1 MKQLSEKMKEAY
13 KLLPLFGI
21 EKLKDFQKKCISEII
36 DNKDVF
42 CVQNTGSGKSVC
54 YQIPA
59 LVLDG
64 TTVVVSP
71 LIALINDQV
80 TALKD
85 ILKDENISVEAFYGG
100 MDEKEYERIKT
111 ELKSRECNIKL
122 LYTTPETLWVNRGV
136 FNGIEIPLLVIDE
149 AHCIY
154 TWGYG
159 FRPAYRCI
167 GYFANHFPP
176 EKRPVIAAF
185 TATVDKRIFK
195 DIVKNLGMSGIKKPI
210 GYIPEKLDFPEN
222 APKRKIFLYRSQKQ
236 QIYNICKFL
245 SDDKNKGKKCLV
257 FCRSKIQLK
266 LICEMLGT
274 DISKIKSSNA
284 DTAIYYGSE
293 GDKRKSEEMRDF
305 AFLFADGKVKRM
317 IATSAF
323 GMGIDIGDIECVI
336 HAGFPYTMTD
346 YIQQCG
352 RGGRGDTDC
361 EYRMYASVSDIENTE
376 VMLALRNMKM
386 YPLDK
391 CVSIK
396 NRNRDDYIEVVEYC
410 LNSADSVSRSNVS
423 YFKTALEAFRSIK
436 FPEEYYLENKQFQ
449 MLINTSYK
457 VRSMIRRKELSFLE
471 SVLADG
477 IYSLRYNGAVSF
489 TERALMVA
497 VTGNEKLS
505 FHKEKCESTRKII
518 DELIRKRLVPVEKR
532 MVNEKA
538 KYYFNDYALNGF
550 PGAFPLHESAI
561 SENRLSN
568 IPDGILRVLTDK
580 SDSDTRKKKRD
591 DYKEVI
597 AIKYYLIHELNR
609 IFNYSDIHDIYSVR
623 KNYDSEFLRTNDN
636 DSGEYM
642 PYSKISTKTARRI
655 IYTRYDRNAR
665 SVFKDK
671 TSAEEKT
678 AGIFNFIDF
687 PYSVER
693 LHIILCEMLDNLKKN
708 GYLRNYR
715 ILYYTKEQL
724 KKARKMKWDLCN
736 ETPKGIPMG
745 IEFFVK

>member
-185 TATVDKRIFK
+185 TATADKRIFK

-210 GYIPEKLDFPEN
+210 GYIPEKLDFSEN

-266 LICEMLGT
+266 LICEILGT

-293 GDKRKSEEMRDF
+293 GDKRKYEEMRDF

-376 VMLALRNMKM
+376 IMLALRNMKM

-391 CVSIK
+391 CVSICFVLFS
-396 NRNRDDYIEVVEYC
+396 IV
-410 LNSADSVSRSNVS
+410 NV
-423 YFKTALEAFRSIK
+423 
-436 FPEEYYLENKQFQ
+436 N
-449 MLINTSYK
+449 
-457 VRSMIRRKELSFLE
+457 
-471 SVLADG
+471 
-477 IYSLRYNGAVSF
+477 
-489 TERALMVA
+489 
-497 VTGNEKLS
+497 
-505 FHKEKCESTRKII
+505 
-518 DELIRKRLVPVEKR
+518 
-532 MVNEKA
+532 
-538 KYYFNDYALNGF
+538 
-550 PGAFPLHESAI
+550 
-561 SENRLSN
+561 
-568 IPDGILRVLTDK
+568 
-580 SDSDTRKKKRD
+580 
-591 DYKEVI
+591 
-597 AIKYYLIHELNR
+597 
-609 IFNYSDIHDIYSVR
+609 
-623 KNYDSEFLRTNDN
+623 
-636 DSGEYM
+636 
-642 PYSKISTKTARRI
+642 
-655 IYTRYDRNAR
+655 
-665 SVFKDK
+665 
-671 TSAEEKT
+671 
-678 AGIFNFIDF
+678 
-687 PYSVER
+687 
-693 LHIILCEMLDNLKKN
+693 NL
-708 GYLRNYR
+708 
-715 ILYYTKEQL
+715 
-724 KKARKMKWDLCN
+724 
-736 ETPKGIPMG
+736 
-745 IEFFVK
+745 